1 MNFKAARTQEVGRG
15 NSQTNVKVSEVRMYV
30 ACRLQPMVNTGK
42 LKQLVSNGIQG
53 YVSSFYYPQRPVSD
67 RL

>member
-53 YVSSFYYPQRPVSD
+53 LCLQLLLPPAAG
-67 RL
+67 